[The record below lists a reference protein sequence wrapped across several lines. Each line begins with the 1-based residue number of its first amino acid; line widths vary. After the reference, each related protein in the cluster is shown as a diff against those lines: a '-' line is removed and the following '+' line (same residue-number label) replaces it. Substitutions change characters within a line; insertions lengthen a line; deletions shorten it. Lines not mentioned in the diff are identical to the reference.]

1 MDSESFHCL
10 GSFAFNSL
18 KIDRALIQQIEDEV
32 NAELIV
38 AVLRIAKRM
47 GMKTI
52 AEGVVTHAQLEELR
66 NLGCTEAQ
74 GFLFSEAVSV
84 EEAGELINTE
94 YRW

>member
-1 MDSESFHCL
+1 M
-10 GSFAFNSL
+10 
-18 KIDRALIQQIEDEV
+18 EDEV

-66 NLGCTEAQ
+66 NLGCHEAQ
-74 GFLFSEAVSV
+74 GFLFSEAVPV
-84 EEAGELINTE
+84 DEASDLLNHE